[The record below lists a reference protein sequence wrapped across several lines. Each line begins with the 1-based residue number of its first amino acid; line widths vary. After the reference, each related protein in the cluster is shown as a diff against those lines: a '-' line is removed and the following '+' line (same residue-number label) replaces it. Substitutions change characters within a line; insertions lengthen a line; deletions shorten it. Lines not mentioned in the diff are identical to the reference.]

1 MNRIC
6 FLMAL
11 FAAGIVFAAPL
22 PTELTVQLKLDQ
34 QEFVI
39 GERMRAVVSV
49 ENASADVIDA
59 RKETSPDRLVI
70 ELYRASDRHQFEKR
84 SRKPFVAPFALLS
97 GEGQKLETFLAD
109 YFPFEETTRYLARAV
124 LIHAGTR
131 YESSLKSFTVVPGLR
146 IGGALQMFSGHD
158 GLKREFEL
166 AHWGRDRVEHLFL
179 KVRDKGTA
187 NRRWQT
193 TDVGSF
199 LRVTRPKISILPSG
213 EVVILHRITQDSFVR
228 TVFWSLPEAFEF
240 HEHEQMLDPDTAGS
254 ERVKELYQEAGGV
267 EPVRKAW
274 WKFW

>member
-1 MNRIC
+1 MRRFC
-6 FLMAL
+6 FLFL
-11 FAAGIVFAAPL
+11 LGAAGIAFSAAL
-22 PTELTVQLKLDQ
+22 PSELTVQLKLDQ
-34 QEFVI
+34 AEFVI
-39 GERMRAVVSV
+39 GERIRAVVSV

-59 RKETSPDRLVI
+59 RKETSPDMLSI
-70 ELYRASDRHQFEKR
+70 ELYRASDRHQFDKR
-84 SRKPFVAPFALLS
+84 TKKPFVAPFALLS

-124 LIHAGTR
+124 LVHNGTR
-131 YESSLKSFTVVPGLR
+131 YESALKSFTVVPGLR
-146 IGGALQMFSGHD
+146 LGGALQMFAGHD

-179 KVRDKGTA
+179 KVRDTGTA

-213 EVVILHRITQDSFVR
+213 EVVVLHRITQDSFVR

-240 HEHEQMLDPDTAGS
+240 HEHEQMLDPDMAGS

>member
-1 MNRIC
+1 MTRIAC
-6 FLMAL
+6 LMSL
-11 FAAGIVFAAPL
+11 LAAGMGIAAPL

-39 GERMRAVVSV
+39 GERVRAVVSV
-49 ENASADVIDA
+49 ENASSDVIDA
-59 RKETSPDRLVI
+59 RKDTSPDRMSI
-70 ELYRASDRHQFEKR
+70 ELYRASDRHQFAKR
-84 SRKPFVAPFALLS
+84 SSGPFVAPFALLS

-109 YFPFEETTRYLARAV
+109 HFPFDETTRYLARAV
-124 LIHAGTR
+124 LVHDGTR
-131 YESSLKSFTVVPGLR
+131 YESALKSFTVVPGLR
-146 IGGALQMFSGHD
+146 IGGALQMFAGHD

-179 KVRDKGTA
+179 KVRDTGTA

-193 TDVGSF
+193 TDVGAF

-213 EVVILHRITQDSFVR
+213 EVVVLHRITQDSFVR

-240 HEHEQMLDPDTAGS
+240 HEHEQLLDPDTAGS
-254 ERVKELYQEAGGV
+254 ARVKELYQEAGGV